1 MLFPFQKNGG
11 PCLSCRMGG
20 LIFSSSFK
28 YFWARFSISSF
39 IESHGSSTICEMTY
53 KKAPNHFP
61 FSFCKGSD
69 EDLNIYLYIIS

>member
-1 MLFPFQKNGG
+1 MCFFLFKKWRTLFE
-11 PCLSCRMGG
+11 LSNGG

-39 IESHGSSTICEMTY
+39 IESHGSSTICEMKY

-61 FSFCKGSD
+61 FSFFKGSD
-69 EDLNIYLYIIS
+69 EDLNIYLYLIS